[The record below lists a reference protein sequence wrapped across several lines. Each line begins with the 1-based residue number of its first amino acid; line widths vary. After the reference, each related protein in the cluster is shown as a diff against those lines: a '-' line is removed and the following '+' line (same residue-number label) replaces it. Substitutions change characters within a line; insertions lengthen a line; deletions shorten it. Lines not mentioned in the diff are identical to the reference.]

1 MSLDFTAVD
10 VETANRYNRG
20 SICQMGLAVVRGG
33 NIVQVLT
40 QLIDP
45 QDRFDED
52 FTAQIHGIDAR
63 KVAGMPTFQ
72 QLYPQVAGRLSG
84 VVVAHNAGFDR
95 SAIEAACRAGGLPPP
110 QGVWLDSLAVARQA
124 WPQLS
129 SHSLPSVARHLSIQ
143 FRHHDAAE
151 DARAAAEI
159 VLRAC
164 AQQRTDVN
172 GWLRRLG
179 RAAPRTRH

>member
-20 SICQMGLAVVRGG
+20 SICQLGLAMVRGG
-33 NIVQVLT
+33 EIVQMLT

-45 QDRFDED
+45 KDDFDEY

-63 KVAGMPTFQ
+63 KVAGRPTFQ
-72 QLYPQVAGRLSG
+72 QWYPQVAGRLSG

-95 SAIEAACRAGGLPPP
+95 SAIAAACRAGGLPPP

-129 SHSLPSVARHLSIQ
+129 SHSLSAVARHLSIQ

-179 RAAPRTRH
+179 LAAPRTRH

>member
-1 MSLDFTAVD
+1 M
-10 VETANRYNRG
+10 
-20 SICQMGLAVVRGG
+20 
-33 NIVQVLT
+33 QVLT

-45 QDRFDED
+45 RDRFDEY
-52 FTAQIHGIDAR
+52 FTEHIHGIDAR

-72 QLYPQVAGRLSG
+72 QLYPHIAGYLSG

-110 QGVWLDSLAVARQA
+110 KCTWLDSLAVARQA

-129 SHSLPSVARHLSIQ
+129 SHSLASVARYLSIQ

-159 VLRAC
+159 ALRAC
-164 AQQRTDVN
+164 AQQRTEVN

-179 RAAPRTRH
+179 LAAPRTRN